1 MRRLGTLLFSLILAV
16 GLQAAGTTGGHD
28 THGDAHGGGAEQ
40 GVGGIVK
47 GVMEHHLVDSGHLEL
62 PFLDLHLDH
71 LKIRLPFLDGFYQA
85 TSHGNPLI
93 HWMVQDDH
101 GRAWF
106 MLTKH
111 MIFIG
116 VAFVLVLLVMIAARR
131 TAGTASPKGI
141 GNLIEFFIVFL
152 RDEVILPNTGP
163 EGRRYLPFFLT
174 VFFFILFMNLLGM
187 VPWGASATGNLSV
200 TAGLALCAFVLMQWA
215 GIREHGFFGH
225 FKGLMPGGVPLFVAP
240 ILVPIEFLGM
250 FTKPFALCVRL
261 FANMMAGHA
270 VIAAFMGL
278 IITPVLAFA
287 NIPVAV
293 AIGALELFV
302 AFLQAYI
309 FTMLTAIFTGAFIH
323 QH

>member
-1 MRRLGTLLFSLILAV
+1 MRRLGLFLLGLFVAGSLM
-16 GLQAAGTTGGHD
+16 AASGGHGHD
-28 THGDAHGGGAEQ
+28 AHAEAAAHGGEK
-40 GVGGIVK
+40 GVGEVVK

-62 PFLDLHLDH
+62 PFLDIHLDH
-71 LKIRLPFLDGFYQA
+71 ALIPLPFLDGFYA
-85 TSHGNPLI
+85 STSHDNPLI
-93 HWMVQDDH
+93 KWMVADEQGH
-101 GRAWF
+101 AYF
-106 MLTKH
+106 MLSKH
-111 MIFIG
+111 MVFMSL
-116 VAFVLVLLVMIAARR
+116 AFVLVLLVMLAARR
-131 TAGTASPKGI
+131 TAGTASPKGV
-141 GNLIEFFIVFL
+141 GNLIEFFIIFL
-152 RDEVILPNTGP
+152 RDEVILPNTGE
-163 EGRRYLPFFLT
+163 EGRRFLPFFLT

-200 TAGLALCAFVLMQWA
+200 TAGLALCAFALMQWA

-225 FKGLMPGGVPLFVAP
+225 FKGLMPHGVPMFVAP

-270 VIAAFMGL
+270 VIAAFLGL
-278 IITPVLAFA
+278 IIVPALALA
-287 NIPVAV
+287 NIPVMV
-293 AIGALELFV
+293 AISILELFV

>member
-1 MRRLGTLLFSLILAV
+1 MRRLGLFLLGLFVAGSLM
-16 GLQAAGTTGGHD
+16 AASGGHGHD
-28 THGDAHGGGAEQ
+28 AHAEAAAHGGEM
-40 GVGGIVK
+40 GVGEVVK

-62 PFLDLHLDH
+62 PLLDIHLDQA
-71 LKIRLPFLDGFYQA
+71 LIPLPFLDGFYQS
-85 TSHGNPLI
+85 TSDGNPLI
-93 HWMVQDDH
+93 NWMVKDEE

-106 MLTKH
+106 MFSKH
-111 MIFIG
+111 MVFMSL
-116 VAFVLVLLVMIAARR
+116 AFVLVLLMMLVARR

-141 GNLIEFFIVFL
+141 GNLVEFFIIFL
-152 RDEVILPNTGP
+152 RDEVILPNTGE
-163 EGRRYLPFFLT
+163 EGRRFLPFFLT

-200 TAGLALCAFVLMQWA
+200 TAGLALCAFGLMQWA

-225 FKGLMPGGVPLFVAP
+225 LKGLMPHGVPLAVAP

-278 IITPVLAFA
+278 IIVPALALA
-287 NIPVAV
+287 NIPVMV
-293 AIGALELFV
+293 AISILELFV